1 MKKFGLRLMGCRK
14 CYFLILTF
22 FIFPNFMEKP
32 SFLIMD
38 FEGSYEVLL
47 VHKYFWSTY
56 FWQWNEG
63 SFNFFFEISM
73 EMHFDSLF
81 FLNERNITASLL
93 MIHLKCTVVHY
104 ANLNSSSLNKP
115 YLRVVEY
122 SILFFSIF
130 YLCLF

>member
-32 SFLIMD
+32 SFLIID

-56 FWQWNEG
+56 FDNEMKALLIFFWNFHG
-63 SFNFFFEISM
+63 NAFWFFIFSKWKKYY
-73 EMHFDSLF
+73 SL
-81 FLNERNITASLL
+81 TL
-93 MIHLKCTVVHY
+93 MIHLKCNVVHY
-104 ANLNSSSLNKP
+104 ANLNSSSLNKL
-115 YLRVVEY
+115 YLRAVEY